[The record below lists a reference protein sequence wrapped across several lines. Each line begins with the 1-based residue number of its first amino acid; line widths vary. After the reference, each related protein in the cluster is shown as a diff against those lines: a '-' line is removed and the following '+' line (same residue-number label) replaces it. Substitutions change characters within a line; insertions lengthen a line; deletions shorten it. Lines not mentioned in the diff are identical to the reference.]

1 MKSYF
6 AKMRG
11 EMRSPPRPAH
21 GHIFCS
27 WLGALLGI
35 AATAYLAHASNVP
48 LFMAPFGGSAVLA
61 FAVPESPLSQPR
73 NIIGGH
79 VLATTVGLLF
89 VTFLGTSWWAMAL
102 AVATTIALM
111 QITKTLHA
119 PAGADPLLVMTA
131 HVSWSFILT
140 PALSGSLI
148 LVLIALLFNNLVKN
162 RSYPK
167 YWH

>member
-11 EMRSPPRPAH
+11 EMLSPPRPAN
-21 GHIFCS
+21 GHIFWS
-27 WLGALLGI
+27 WLGSLFGI
-35 AATAYLAHASNVP
+35 AATAYLAHVSKVP

-79 VLATTVGLLF
+79 VLATSVGLVF
-89 VTFLGTSWWAMAL
+89 VTFLGTSWWWMAL

-119 PAGADPLLVMTA
+119 PAGADPLVVMTA
-131 HVSWSFILT
+131 HASWDFVLT
-140 PALSGSLI
+140 PALSGSII
-148 LVLIALLFNNLVKN
+148 LVFIALVFNNLVSN

-167 YWH
+167 YWR

>member
-11 EMRSPPRPAH
+11 EMRSPPRPATA
-21 GHIFCS
+21 HIFWS

-35 AATAYLAHASNVP
+35 AAIAYLSRASNVS
-48 LFMAPFGGSAVLA
+48 LLMAPFGASAVLA
-61 FAVPESPLSQPR
+61 FAVHESPLSQPR

-79 VLATTVGLLF
+79 VLATTVGLVF
-89 VTFLGTSWWAMAL
+89 ATVAGTSWWAMAL
-102 AVATTIALM
+102 AVATAIALM

-119 PAGADPLLVMTA
+119 PAGGDPLLVMMA

-140 PALSGSLI
+140 PALTGSVI
-148 LVLIALLFNNLVKN
+148 LVLVALVFNNLVKH